1 VRCETAEAALS
12 ERMDGDLDEKRRA
25 ELEQHLATCGRCRAF
40 ERGAGRIRVL
50 TRLETA
56 EPVPDLVP
64 QIMRRVRAE
73 TPAPFRRPAARW
85 ARNVAAFAAGAVAAG
100 VLVAGLPGVRRGPS
114 PALATEIPVRIA
126 DTSPQVSS
134 YRATFRIVERGF
146 HPRVP
151 RRAFLVDVAFRAP
164 ERFRSRVTDLTS
176 YPGPGW
182 PVTDVTMAV
191 DGGTWLLDAP
201 RSCPREALPACAP
214 EGRDVR
220 RVTGRPP
227 FDGDAPL
234 PTDIVLPV
242 RTLAGSGQ
250 VSVRGEDVVLG
261 REAIVV
267 ELAYRDASPL
277 FGFFQA
283 GGVWRPFYPHDRVLV
298 SLDSETLF
306 PLAFEVR
313 AAASP
318 ERIGWASANAL
329 PEERAG
335 SLLLRAEAERLGRGP
350 AISWRPAGGPGQPAR
365 DLGFREVAA
374 EDLAAPAPPR
384 LAGLRPY
391 RSGRLGGPG
400 QPGDQIILSYARGL
414 SWLVLRETRSWD
426 GPSLFGDLTDLAR
439 PVWVGAG
446 VAYYEPASGEL
457 GRRLSIHGSDWDV
470 ELESNLPLS
479 DLLKV
484 AGALPVVGRPAP
496 AGWLDQLPVDQ
507 ALVEAPFALMPAD
520 LPTDYRPWAARIDG
534 PRAVTV
540 WFRRPGVEPGPGIVL
555 HQAAG
560 VELPPPLEGEVLAVR
575 VRATVG
581 RYSPGRGVLEWT
593 EGNVYRSLGG
603 GALDLAG
610 LLAVADSLEA
620 ST

>member
-1 VRCETAEAALS
+1 VRCEAAEAALS
-12 ERMDGDLDEKRRA
+12 ERMDGDLDAKRRA
-25 ELEQHLATCGRCRAF
+25 ELEHHLATCDRCRAF

-50 TRLETA
+50 TRLEAA

-64 QIMRRVRAE
+64 QIMRQVRAE
-73 TPAPFRRPAARW
+73 APAPLRRPAIRW
-85 ARNVAAFAAGAVAAG
+85 ARHVAAFAAGAIAAG
-100 VLVAGLPGVRRGPS
+100 VLVAGLPGARRGPS
-114 PALATEIPVRIA
+114 PALAREIPMRIA
-126 DTSPQVSS
+126 DASSEVTS

-176 YPGPGW
+176 YPGPAW
-182 PVTDVTMAV
+182 PATNVTMAV
-191 DGGTWLLDAP
+191 DGGNWLLDAP

-214 EGRDVR
+214 EGRDVL

-242 RTLAGSGQ
+242 RTLAGSGR
-250 VSVRGEDVVLG
+250 VSVRGEEVVLG
-261 REAIVV
+261 RDAVIV

-277 FGFFQA
+277 FGFFQG

-298 SLDSETLF
+298 SLDRETWF

-318 ERIGWASANAL
+318 ERIGWASANGL

-335 SLLLRAEAERLGRGP
+335 TLLLRAEAERLGRGP
-350 AISWRPAGGPGQPAR
+350 SPSWRPTGAPSQPSRDLGFRDVAAEDLNAPAPRQLAGLRPSRSGRLAGPGQPA
-365 DLGFREVAA
+365 
-374 EDLAAPAPPR
+374 
-384 LAGLRPY
+384 
-391 RSGRLGGPG
+391 
-400 QPGDQIILSYARGL
+400 DQVLLSYARGL
-414 SWLVLRETRSWD
+414 SWLVIRETRAWE
-426 GPSLFGDLTDLAR
+426 GPSLFGDLTELAR
-439 PVWVGAG
+439 PVRVGAG
-446 VAYYEPASGEL
+446 VGYYEPASGEL
-457 GRRLSIHGSDWDV
+457 GRRLGIHGTDWDI
-470 ELESNLPLS
+470 ELESNLPLTH
-479 DLLKV
+479 LLKV
-484 AGALPVVGRPAP
+484 AGTLPVVGRPAP
-496 AGWLDQLPVDQ
+496 AGWLDRLSVDQ
-507 ALVEAPFALMPAD
+507 ALAEAPFALMPAE
-520 LPTDYRPWAARIDG
+520 LPTDYRPWAARNDG

-575 VRATVG
+575 VRGTVG
-581 RYSPGRGVLEWT
+581 RYSPGRAVLEWT